1 MPRKPRTTPE
11 SKRPEEY
18 SDPRKFKKTW
28 LRGVFLGDKEAYEDF
43 LRFWD
48 EAVQNGAVY
57 TYVVAMIEF
66 RKHWT
71 KDSSGHWVR
80 RLQPETNLELE

>member
-11 SKRPEEY
+11 SKRPEGF

-28 LRGVFLGDKEAYEDF
+28 LKGVFLGNKEAYDDY

-48 EAVQNGAVY
+48 EAKQNGAVY
-57 TYVVAMIEF
+57 IYVVAMIEF
-66 RKHWT
+66 RRHWT
-71 KDSSGHWVR
+71 KDSKGQWVR
-80 RLQPETNLELE
+80 RLQPVDILDLE